1 MKSVFWVFPTDQLPP
16 QQAPSTTA
24 EAPNQ
29 QLNQTWAHA
38 RCIRHRSARIVKNAS
53 IALKTRHTPKTGAFC
68 ETANVT
74 GVSIPGGPCRHL
86 SRTLIRLLSALS
98 SRQLSKNTSTIL
110 QSLNH
115 AHHCNHPLP
124 DHTADR
130 PAALH
135 HGNTAA
141 ARQAHEGFRLHLP
154 CHCTTPGRLSDH
166 S

>member
-1 MKSVFWVFPTDQLPP
+1 VKSVFWVFPTDQLPP

-24 EAPNQ
+24 EAHNS

-38 RCIRHRSARIVKNAS
+38 RFIQHRSARTVRNAS

-68 ETANVT
+68 ETANAT
-74 GVSIPGGPCRHL
+74 GVSIHGGLCRHL
-86 SRTLIRLLSALS
+86 SRTLIRLLSASS

-115 AHHCNHPLP
+115 AHHRNHPLS
-124 DHTADR
+124 DHAAAD
-130 PAALH
+130 PAALP
-135 HGNTAA
+135 HGNTAT
-141 ARQAHEGFRLHLP
+141 ARQTHESLRLHLP
-154 CHCTTPGRLSDH
+154 CHCTTPRRLSDH